1 MSKELL
7 LVIEGV
13 SNEKGIDRGLIL
25 QAMEVALATA
35 TRRKCGEN
43 YDVRVLIDPKTGKYD
58 TFRRWMV
65 LSEDAYLENPDAQ
78 LSLSAAQK
86 EFSNAEVG
94 SFVEKQIES
103 IEFDRIATQTAKQVI
118 IQKVREAER
127 EKVFGAFRKKIGFLV
142 SGIIRRVTPDMVF
155 VDLGDGVEGGLPKEE
170 LLPREGVRSGDRI
183 RAVLKEIQPE
193 RRNVQ
198 ILLSRTDEKMISALL
213 RLEVPE
219 IAEEVIEI
227 KAIARDPGSR
237 AKVAVKT
244 NDGRIDPVGAC
255 VGMRGA
261 RIQSITNELAGERM
275 DVCLW
280 DANPAQFVINALSPA
295 KVVSIVMDEDTH
307 KMDVAVEEAFLSQAI
322 GKGGQNVRLAS
333 KLTGWKLNVVAN
345 TEMAQKQV
353 AQEHRVRDRFVK
365 WLNIDEALA
374 LRLVQEGFTTVE
386 EVAYVEDAEM
396 LSIFD
401 EETVKNLKENARNAL
416 LSMVL
421 SGETEDQG
429 EMEEALINLPGMD
442 AELSEALLQKGILT
456 LDDFAELSVEDLK
469 EVLTMAD
476 ERAAD
481 LIMKARQHWFDEDTN
496 V

>member
-35 TRRKCGEN
+35 TRRKCGETM
-43 YDVRVLIDPKTGKYD
+43 DVKVIIDPKTGKYD
-58 TFRRWMV
+58 TFRRWLV
-65 LSEDAYLENPDAQ
+65 VSDDAYIENPEAQ
-78 LSLSAAQK
+78 LTESQSK
-86 EFSNAEVG
+86 GEFPDAEAG
-94 SFVEKQIES
+94 SWVEKQIDS

-127 EKVFGAFRKKIGFLV
+127 EKVFGAFRQKIGYLV

-170 LLPREGVRSGDRI
+170 LLPREAVRSGDRI

-255 VGMRGA
+255 VGVRGS
-261 RIQSITNELAGERM
+261 RIQSITNELAGERI
-275 DVCLW
+275 DACLW
-280 DANPAQFVINALSPA
+280 DSNPAQFVINALLPA

-307 KMDVAVEEAFLSQAI
+307 KMDVAVDEAALSQAI

-345 TEMAQKQV
+345 TEMEEKQLV
-353 AQEHRVRDRFVK
+353 QQHRIRDRFMK
-365 WLNIDEALA
+365 WLNIDETLA
-374 LRLVQEGFTTVE
+374 LRLVQEGFNTVA
-386 EVAYVEDAEM
+386 EVAYVGDAEM
-396 LSIFD
+396 LEIFD
-401 EETVKNLKENARNAL
+401 QSTVKLLKENSRNAL
-416 LSMVL
+416 LTMAL
-421 SGETEDQG
+421 SGAQEDQG
-429 EMEEALINLPGMD
+429 EMEEALSNLEGID
-442 AELSEALLQKGILT
+442 AELLDALFKKNILT

-469 EVLTMAD
+469 EILPIDD

-481 LIMKARQHWFDEDTN
+481 LIMKARAHWFEED
-496 V
+496 

>member
-1 MSKELL
+1 
-7 LVIEGV
+7 
-13 SNEKGIDRGLIL
+13 
-25 QAMEVALATA
+25 
-35 TRRKCGEN
+35 
-43 YDVRVLIDPKTGKYD
+43 
-58 TFRRWMV
+58 
-65 LSEDAYLENPDAQ
+65 
-78 LSLSAAQK
+78 
-86 EFSNAEVG
+86 
-94 SFVEKQIES
+94 
-103 IEFDRIATQTAKQVI
+103 
-118 IQKVREAER
+118 
-127 EKVFGAFRKKIGFLV
+127 
-142 SGIIRRVTPDMVF
+142 
-155 VDLGDGVEGGLPKEE
+155 
-170 LLPREGVRSGDRI
+170 
-183 RAVLKEIQPE
+183 
-193 RRNVQ
+193 
-198 ILLSRTDEKMISALL
+198 
-213 RLEVPE
+213 
-219 IAEEVIEI
+219 
-227 KAIARDPGSR
+227 
-237 AKVAVKT
+237 
-244 NDGRIDPVGAC
+244 
-255 VGMRGA
+255 
-261 RIQSITNELAGERM
+261 
-275 DVCLW
+275 
-280 DANPAQFVINALSPA
+280 
-295 KVVSIVMDEDTH
+295 
-307 KMDVAVEEAFLSQAI
+307 
-322 GKGGQNVRLAS
+322 
-333 KLTGWKLNVVAN
+333 
-345 TEMAQKQV
+345 MAQKQV